1 MIEEKLKGIVL
12 KLVDYKEADKLASI
26 FSFETGIISAK
37 FTGVKR
43 DKAKM
48 KAAAQPFTLAE
59 FNIVKSGEHRTITS
73 ADIVDN
79 FSKILLDYNKTVCGY
94 IILDI
99 LRSIL
104 PAEKSEQEVFL
115 LTMSAL
121 KNIEEKDHYISTI
134 DFILKFMTFEGVGL
148 EFVDSEYAS
157 LDLSTGNFIKGS
169 QVNAKQIDKKVY
181 RALKSIAEN
190 SQIDAQETTLKQT
203 LRLLHNILFIKFD
216 EDIKSF
222 QFI

>member
-1 MIEEKLKGIVL
+1 MTEEKIKGIVL

-26 FSFETGIISAK
+26 FSFDQGIITAK

-48 KAAAQPFTLAE
+48 KAAAQPFAFAE
-59 FNIVKSGEHRTITS
+59 FNIVKSGEHRTIIS
-73 ADIVDN
+73 ADIIDN
-79 FSKILLDYNKTVCGY
+79 FNLILNDYNKTICGY
-94 IILDI
+94 IVLDI

-104 PAEKSEQEVFL
+104 PVEKSEQDVFL
-115 LTMSAL
+115 LTISAL

-148 EFVDSEYAS
+148 EFVESEYAN
-157 LDLSTGNFIKGS
+157 LDLTTGNFQPAYS
-169 QVNAKQIDKKVY
+169 VNTKQIDKKVY
-181 RALKSIAEN
+181 KVLKSISQGEDIEIAEN
-190 SQIDAQETTLKQT
+190 VAKQA

-216 EDIKSF
+216 EDILSF